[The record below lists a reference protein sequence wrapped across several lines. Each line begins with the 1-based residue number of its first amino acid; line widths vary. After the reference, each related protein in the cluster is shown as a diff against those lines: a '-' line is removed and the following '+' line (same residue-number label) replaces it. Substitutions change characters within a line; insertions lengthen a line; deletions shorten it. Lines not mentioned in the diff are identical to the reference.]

1 MNRTL
6 HDMGAPARGDKFS
19 AEFFGPPATD
29 RRDPLAGAR
38 FPSMPADAS
47 ASARTIEPAPSIA
60 EQLSGPMRKNLRP
73 IASILLGVAFLLA
86 GNGLQFT
93 LLPLRGHAEGFSALD
108 IGGIG
113 SAYYA
118 GFVGGCL
125 LAPYIILRAGHIRA
139 FAALVALSVV
149 VGLAYP
155 LANAVWPWIAFRLIN
170 GFCIAGFYL
179 VIESWL
185 NDRAS
190 NEARGLVMS
199 SYVMMIYVAFTAGQ
213 MMVTL
218 YPIKGAEDFMLAAM
232 LASLAIVPVALT
244 RSAQPAPITIVSFR
258 PWQVYQAVPVGLVA
272 SFAIGAVNGAF
283 FGLGPVSAARSGLNV
298 AEVAVFMSAAT
309 LAGAATQWPAGRFSD
324 CHDRRIVLLL
334 LLVGAAVSGVLLWL
348 FATSSLLLVGFGLFY
363 GALALPGYALAAA
376 HAYDKTDLAD
386 MVPTAATVLLANAV
400 GATIG
405 PLLAP
410 LVMDALGPRSLF
422 LFTTVVDV
430 ALAGYVFYRI
440 KVQPSLAPPEKTEF
454 DLAATAPVGAV
465 VTAEEL
471 DPEDPL
477 VVVPEPYPPMPEADM
492 PAAEAPPAEEIMTGE
507 VLPPED
513 EPPPA
518 KPM

>member
-1 MNRTL
+1 
-6 HDMGAPARGDKFS
+6 
-19 AEFFGPPATD
+19 
-29 RRDPLAGAR
+29 
-38 FPSMPADAS
+38 
-47 ASARTIEPAPSIA
+47 
-60 EQLSGPMRKNLRP
+60 MRKNLRP
-73 IASILLGVAFLLA
+73 IASLLLGVAFLLA

-93 LLPLRGHAEGFSALD
+93 LLPLRGHVEGFSAIE

-139 FAALVALSVV
+139 FAALVALAVV

-155 LANAVWPWIAFRLIN
+155 LANAVWPWVVFRLVN

-179 VIESWL
+179 VVESWL

-190 NEARGLVMS
+190 NEARGFVMS
-199 SYVMMIYVAFTAGQ
+199 SYVMVIYVAFTAGQ
-213 MMVTL
+213 LMVMV
-218 YPIKGAEDFMLAAM
+218 YPIEGAENFILAAM

-244 RSAQPAPITIVSFR
+244 RSAQPAAVTMVSFR
-258 PWQVYQAVPVGLVA
+258 PWHVYQTVPVGLVA
-272 SFAIGAVNGAF
+272 SFAIGAFNGAF

-309 LAGAATQWPAGRFSD
+309 LAGAAAQWPAGRLSD
-324 CHDRRIVLLL
+324 RYDRRLVLLVL
-334 LLVGAAVSGVLLWL
+334 LIGTGVSGLLLWL
-348 FATSSLLLVGFGLFY
+348 FAKSAWLLVGFGFVY

-376 HAYDKTDLAD
+376 HAYDKTDTSD
-386 MVPTAATVLLANAV
+386 MMSTAATVLLANAV
-400 GATIG
+400 GAVIG

-410 LVMDALGPRSLF
+410 AVMDALGPRSLF
-422 LFTTVVDV
+422 LFNAVVAA

-454 DLAATAPVGAV
+454 DLATTAPVGTV
-465 VTAEEL
+465 FTSETL

-477 VVVPEPYPPMPEADM
+477 VIAPEPYPPAPGTDM
-492 PAAEAPPAEEIMTGE
+492 PAAEAPAVEVIDVE

>member
-1 MNRTL
+1 
-6 HDMGAPARGDKFS
+6 
-19 AEFFGPPATD
+19 
-29 RRDPLAGAR
+29 
-38 FPSMPADAS
+38 
-47 ASARTIEPAPSIA
+47 
-60 EQLSGPMRKNLRP
+60 MRENLRP

-93 LLPLRGHAEGFSALD
+93 LLPLRGHADGFSSLD
-108 IGGIG
+108 IGAIG

-118 GFVGGCL
+118 GFVCGCL

-139 FAALVALSVV
+139 FAALVAVAV
-149 VGLAYP
+149 TVGLAYP
-155 LANAVWPWIAFRLIN
+155 LANAVWPWIVFRLVN

-185 NDRAS
+185 NDRAT
-190 NEARGLVMS
+190 NETRGFIMS
-199 SYVMMIYVAFTAGQ
+199 SYVMVIYAAFTAGQ

-218 YPIKGAEDFMLAAM
+218 FPIKGAQDFMLAAM

-244 RSAQPAPITIVSFR
+244 RSAQPAAITMVTFR
-258 PWQVYQAVPVGLVA
+258 PWQVYRAVPVGLVA

-283 FGLGPVSAARSGLNV
+283 FGLGPVSAARTGLNTT
-298 AEVAVFMSAAT
+298 EVAIFMSAAT
-309 LAGAATQWPAGRFSD
+309 LAGAAAQWPAGRMSD
-324 CHDRRIVLLL
+324 RIDRRRVLLVL
-334 LLVGAAVSGVLLWL
+334 LIGASISGLVLWL
-348 FATSSLLLVGFGLFY
+348 FATNGTQLVGFGFVY
-363 GALALPGYALAAA
+363 GALALPGYALASA

-410 LVMDALGPRSLF
+410 PVMDELGPRSLF
-422 LFTTVVDV
+422 LFTAAVEL
-430 ALAGYVFYRI
+430 ALAVYVFYRI

-454 DLAATAPVGAV
+454 DLATTAPVGAV
-465 VTAEEL
+465 LTTEEL

-492 PAAEAPPAEEIMTGE
+492 PAAEAPPMETADAEMPAAEGE
-507 VLPPED
+507 ALPPD
-513 EPPPA
+513 DD
-518 KPM
+518 KP